1 MSELDES
8 LVELAQAYGIATEYW
23 DWQGHHVSVAAETVI
38 AVLAGLDVDASTT
51 ERAWEALA
59 AHHREP
65 WTRMLPRCVAT
76 REGRPYVIAVHVT
89 DGDPVDIW
97 IELETG
103 AGRGLRQLENWTP
116 AREID
121 GRWVG
126 EASFE
131 IPGDLPLGYHTLR
144 ARSGGQEAAMP
155 LIITPAWL
163 GIPERVGERRAWG
176 LATQLYSVRS
186 RDSWGVGDLSD
197 LTDLAVWSG
206 SRARGRLHP
215 DQPAARRRA
224 GAADGAVAVPAE
236 HPAFLQP
243 ALHPAGADPR
253 VRSTW
258 TTASGPPSR
267 ALRARAG
274 HPGVVADRSSATRP
288 GRAKREAL
296 RIIYAV
302 PRSAGRQLAFKAS
315 TAAGR
320 AEAWSGSPMVRC

>member
-8 LVELAQAYGIATEYW
+8 LLELAQAYGIATEYW
-23 DWQGHHVSVAAETVI
+23 DWQGHHVAVAAETVI

-76 REGRPYVIAVHVT
+76 REGHPYVIAVHVT

-97 IELETG
+97 VELESG
-103 AGRGLRQLENWTP
+103 AGRGMRQLENWTP

-131 IPGDLPLGYHTLR
+131 IPGDLPLGYHTVR

-186 RDSWGVGDLSD
+186 HDSWGVGDLAD
-197 LTDLAVWSG
+197 LADLAVWSG
-206 SRARGRLHP
+206 G
-215 DQPAARRRA
+215 
-224 GAADGAVAVPAE
+224 E
-236 HPAFLQP
+236 H
-243 ALHPAGADPR
+243 GADYILINPLHAAEP
-253 VRSTW
+253 VPPMEPSPYLPSTRRFFN
-258 TTASGPPSR
+258 PLYIRP
-267 ALRARAG
+267 
-274 HPGVVADRSSATRP
+274 DRIP
-288 GRAKREAL
+288 EAVGL
-296 RIIYAV
+296 DE
-302 PRSAGRQLAFKAS
+302 S
-315 TAAGR
+315 
-320 AEAWSGSPMVRC
+320 